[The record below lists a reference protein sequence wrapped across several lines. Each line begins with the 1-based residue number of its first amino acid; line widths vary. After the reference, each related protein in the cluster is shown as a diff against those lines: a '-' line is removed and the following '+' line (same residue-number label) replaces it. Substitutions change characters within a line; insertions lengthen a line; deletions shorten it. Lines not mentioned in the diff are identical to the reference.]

1 MFLKEIFIPGSTY
14 GMNDFWQYIESNPDS
29 YIIYHF
35 CDGWENIDSFLCNNA
50 KNAIVRWHNNTPPWF
65 YVNENID
72 FADGCNRGFEI
83 IARMAKSGSVR
94 FIVNSEFT
102 RRQLHALDGLDS
114 HIDTVFPGSSFL
126 LKDRATDKASCS
138 LVRSSDA
145 IELLFV
151 GRVVPHKGHRHILSV
166 AAIVQR
172 FSGKRVRIS
181 FVGAIE
187 ARMEGYRSELT
198 DAAIRLS
205 LDVIFTGLVS
215 DQELSELYQSCDAF
229 ICMSEHEGFG
239 MPVFE
244 AMRSHVPIVAWASS
258 AMSDLL
264 EGHPFASGEFDTHRF
279 AACVL
284 ASLDPS
290 VRQRVVAFQET
301 VLRQYTRE
309 NVQNQLLNAIAHAR
323 GEDTPELTVLGG
335 RSEGHLDDIVIFVTS
350 LAEWME
356 QEVGKGLKHLNTMPQ
371 SITWGS
377 MTSPFISG

>member
-1 MFLKEIFIPGSTY
+1 
-14 GMNDFWQYIESNPDS
+14 
-29 YIIYHF
+29 
-35 CDGWENIDSFLCNNA
+35 
-50 KNAIVRWHNNTPPWF
+50 
-65 YVNENID
+65 
-72 FADGCNRGFEI
+72 
-83 IARMAKSGSVR
+83 MAKSGSVR

-138 LVRSSDA
+138 LVRFSDA

-172 FSGKRVRIS
+172 FSGKQVRIS

-335 RSEGHLDDIVIFVTS
+335 QRGHR
-350 LAEWME
+350 
-356 QEVGKGLKHLNTMPQ
+356 
-371 SITWGS
+371 
-377 MTSPFISG
+377 